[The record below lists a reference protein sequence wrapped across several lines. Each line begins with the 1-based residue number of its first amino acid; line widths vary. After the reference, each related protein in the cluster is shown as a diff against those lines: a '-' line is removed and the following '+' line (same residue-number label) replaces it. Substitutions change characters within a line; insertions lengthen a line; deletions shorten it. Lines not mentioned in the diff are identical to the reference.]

1 MLRLAHIA
9 QEDSRLPATADT
21 LGSLT
26 RVVHELTVRLARRWP
41 LVLYSTRHE
50 RSTPAEER
58 RDGIHHVR
66 FSPDPEP
73 RLLAEYYR
81 WRNRIGRRL
90 GLPER
95 RYPASRAYYWSYIRR
110 VARHA
115 AAERPDVIHL
125 HNVTQFVPPLRRAV
139 PRARIVLQMHCEWLV
154 ELPRATVARRLADVD
169 LVLGVSHHIVR
180 QVQTAF
186 PALASRCRVLHNGVD
201 LAAFPPRE
209 RVLATHADVVAALR
223 SRLGLRGP
231 VVLYVGRLSSEKGVH
246 VLLEAFA
253 RVRDRHRD
261 ATCIVIGPDWG
272 PERTVRPRHGELAR
286 LDRDYMAHLRRLA
299 APHGRRVVF
308 VGAVP
313 NRDLP
318 LYHAVADVLA
328 APSLLEAFGIPAV
341 EAGASGIPVVASA
354 IGGLEDTVVPGK
366 TGVIV
371 PPGDVDALASALNDV
386 LADPDRARALG
397 RAAREHVAAHFTWD
411 HVADV
416 LAGYYEALQAGGAA
430 GKAA

>member
-73 RLLAEYYR
+73 RLLAQYYR

-180 QVQTAF
+180 QVQAAF
-186 PALASRCRVLHNGVD
+186 PTLGSRCRVLHNGVD

-209 RVLATHADVVAALR
+209 RVLATRADAVAALR
-223 SRLGLRGP
+223 TRLGLRGP

-313 NRDLP
+313 NRDLS

-354 IGGLEDTVVPGK
+354 IGGLEDTVVAGK

-371 PPGDVDALASALNDV
+371 PPGDVDELASALNDV

>member
-9 QEDSRLPATADT
+9 QEDSRLPATAET

-26 RVVHELTVRLARRWP
+26 RVVHELTIRLARRWP

-50 RSTPAEER
+50 RSAAADER
-58 RDGIHHVR
+58 LDGIRHVR

-73 RLLAEYYR
+73 RLFMEYFR

-90 GLPER
+90 GIAER

-125 HNVTQFVPPLRRAV
+125 HNVTQFVPPLRRAL
-139 PRARIVLQMHCEWLV
+139 PRARMVLQMHCEWLV

-169 LVLGVSHHIVR
+169 LVLGVSRHVVR
-180 QVQTAF
+180 QIQTVF
-186 PALASRCRVLHNGVD
+186 PELAAPCRVLHNGVD
-201 LAAFPPRE
+201 LSVFPPRE
-209 RVLATHADVVAALR
+209 RVAAERADAIAALR
-223 SRLGLRGP
+223 SRLCLRGP

-253 RVRDRHRD
+253 RIRERQPH

-299 APHGRRVVF
+299 APHGPRVVF
-308 VGAVP
+308 VGPVP
-313 NRDLP
+313 NRELS
-318 LYHAVADVLA
+318 LYHAVADVVA
-328 APSLLEAFGIPAV
+328 APSLLEAFGIPV
-341 EAGASGIPVVASA
+341 LEAGASGVPVVASA

-371 PPGDVDALASALNDV
+371 PPGDAGALATALEDV
-386 LADPDRARALG
+386 LADPARARAFG
-397 RAAREHVAAHFTWD
+397 RAAREHVAAQFTWD

-416 LAGYYEALQAGGAA
+416 LAGYYEALCAAGAA

>member
-26 RVVHELTVRLARRWP
+26 RVVHELTIRLARRWP

-50 RSTPAEER
+50 RSAAPDER
-58 RDGIHHVR
+58 RDGIRHVR

-73 RLLAEYYR
+73 RLFMEYFR
-81 WRNRIGRRL
+81 WRNRIGRRP
-90 GLPER
+90 GMADR

-125 HNVTQFVPPLRRAV
+125 HNVTQFLPPLRRAV
-139 PRARIVLQMHCEWLV
+139 PRARLVLQMHCEWLV
-154 ELPRATVARRLADVD
+154 ELPPATVARRLADVD
-169 LVLGVSHHIVR
+169 LVLGVSRHIVR
-180 QVQTAF
+180 QIETAF
-186 PALASRCRVLHNGVD
+186 PELASRCRVLHNGVD
-201 LAAFPPRE
+201 LTAFPPRE
-209 RVLATHADVVAALR
+209 RVAIERADAVAVLR
-223 SRLGLRGP
+223 SRLGLHGP

-253 RVRDRHRD
+253 RVRDRHPH

-272 PERTVRPRHGELAR
+272 PERTVRPRRGELAR

-299 APHGRRVVF
+299 APHGPRVVF
-308 VGAVP
+308 VGPVP
-313 NRDLP
+313 NRELS

-341 EAGASGIPVVASA
+341 EAGASGVPVVASA
-354 IGGLEDTVVPGK
+354 IGGLADTVLPGK
-366 TGVIV
+366 TGVVV
-371 PPGDVDALASALNDV
+371 PPGDDDALATALNDL
-386 LADPDRARALG
+386 LADPARARALG
-397 RAAREHVAAHFTWD
+397 RTAREHVAAQFTWD

-416 LAGYYEALQAGGAA
+416 LAGYYEALQGAA

>member
-1 MLRLAHIA
+1 MLQLAHIA
-9 QEDSRLPATADT
+9 QEDSRLPATSDT

-26 RVVHELTVRLARRWP
+26 RVVHELTIRLARRWP

-50 RSTPAEER
+50 RSAAADER
-58 RDGIHHVR
+58 RDGIRHVR
-66 FSPDPEP
+66 FSPEPEP
-73 RLLAEYYR
+73 RLFMEYFR

-90 GLPER
+90 GMAER

-115 AAERPDVIHL
+115 AGERPDVIHL
-125 HNVTQFVPPLRRAV
+125 HNVTQFVPPLRRAL
-139 PRARIVLQMHCEWLV
+139 PHARIVLQMHCEWLV

-169 LVLGVSHHIVR
+169 LVLGVSRHVVR
-180 QVQTAF
+180 QIETAF
-186 PALASRCRVLHNGVD
+186 PELAARCRVLHNGVD
-201 LAAFPPRE
+201 LATFPPRE
-209 RVLATHADVVAALR
+209 RVAEERADAVAALR
-223 SRLGLRGP
+223 SRLGVRGP

-246 VLLEAFA
+246 VLLDAFA
-253 RVRDRHRD
+253 RVRDRHPH

-299 APHGRRVVF
+299 APHGPRVVF
-308 VGAVP
+308 VGPVP
-313 NRDLP
+313 NRELP
-318 LYHAVADVLA
+318 VYHAVADVLA

-341 EAGASGIPVVASA
+341 EAGASGVPVVASA

-366 TGVIV
+366 TGVV
-371 PPGDVDALASALNDV
+371 VTPGDVEALATALNDV
-386 LADPDRARALG
+386 LADPARARALG
-397 RAAREHVAAHFTWD
+397 RAAREHVAAQFTWD

-416 LAGYYEALQAGGAA
+416 LAGYYEALHAAGAA